1 MSTERTTDDV
11 HQSITEIVLQRLR
24 EKPPAP
30 TDGEVLERAS
40 GRFGGNISA
49 AEAVEAVRAERD
61 SR

>member
-1 MSTERTTDDV
+1 MSKERTADDG
-11 HQSITEIVLQRLR
+11 HQSIAETVLQRLR

-30 TDGEVLERAS
+30 TDGDVLERAS
-40 GRFGGNISA
+40 GRVGGNFGA